1 MLLCICL
8 SKHHDKRDT
17 MKLGFDIYTTS
28 CKPLLLYV
36 DEDTTT
42 KELVSRIVY
51 EVENF
56 TMITEETIQDIF
68 MCNQESI
75 VSLYT
80 ENCTILEFMYKY
92 CDNITREKTRR
103 SSVMYSIYIIDDLY
117 LQRRKENKPTPVY
130 NEDNIP
136 PPTNNSLLSIIKNG
150 VKIALWL

>member
-1 MLLCICL
+1 
-8 SKHHDKRDT
+8 

-117 LQRRKENKPTPVY
+117 LQRRKENKPPPVY